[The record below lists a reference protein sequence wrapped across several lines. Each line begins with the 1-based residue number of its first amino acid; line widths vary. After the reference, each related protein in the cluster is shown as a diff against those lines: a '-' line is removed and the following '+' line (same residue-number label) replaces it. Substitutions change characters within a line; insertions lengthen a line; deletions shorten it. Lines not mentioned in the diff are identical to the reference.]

1 MVQDLQ
7 AVNRAII
14 PRAPLV
20 PDPHT
25 LLNDLD
31 PKVKYFS
38 VIDLANAFF
47 SVPVHRDSQFWFA
60 FQFEGKK
67 YTYTRIPQGY
77 CESPTI
83 FSMAMS
89 SNLAKFDPPCKSQL
103 LLYVDDILIASKTEK
118 DCKTDTLALL
128 KFLAGQGHKVSKNK
142 LQLWRPVVKYLGFN
156 ISQSGKH
163 LDEKRKTAI
172 LQAPKPTTKRQMIF
186 LRHD

>member
-38 VIDLANAFF
+38 VTDLANAFF
-47 SVPVHRDSQFWFA
+47 SVPVHRDSQFCFA
-60 FQFEGKK
+60 FQFEGEK

-83 FSMAMS
+83 FSMTMS
-89 SNLAKFDPPCKSQL
+89 SNLAKFNPPRKSQL
-103 LLYVDDILIASKTEK
+103 LLYVDDILIASRTEI
-118 DCKTDTLALL
+118 DCNTDTLALL
-128 KFLAGQGHKVSKNK
+128 DFLAEQGHKVSKNK
-142 LQLWRPVVKYLGFN
+142 LQLWKPVVKYFGFN

-163 LDEKRKTAI
+163 LEEKRKTAI
-172 LQAPKPTTKRQMIF
+172 LQALKPTTKRKTMKK
-186 LRHD
+186 